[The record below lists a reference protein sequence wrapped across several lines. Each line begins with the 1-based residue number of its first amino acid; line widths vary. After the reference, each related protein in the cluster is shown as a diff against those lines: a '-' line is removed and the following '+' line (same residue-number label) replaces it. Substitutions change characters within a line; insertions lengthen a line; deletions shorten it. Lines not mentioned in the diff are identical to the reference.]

1 MRYIESMAYTR
12 AAAKPS
18 PQFRAVWSWPVF
30 GVLLILQLW
39 VAHAFAFF
47 AHEYAHSFTAWLTG
61 WKSNPLALYYAHP
74 TLVVFLA
81 QLGINQDVNEAP
93 IFASGHGHDAA
104 IIAAAGMVIGNG
116 LISFP
121 LSRFGY
127 AMAERRNHGGLAM
140 FFYWTT
146 VASLGNF
153 IDYVPVR
160 IFTSD
165 GDMGSIQRGFGCSP
179 WIVLLV
185 LGLPTAILL
194 IYFLVRVEPDTM
206 SSLFPND
213 GRKRILMVLLTS
225 GVLFGFYGA
234 AGLLEGGPIS
244 HQISK
249 VPYSLYFRF
258 SLQRRGYSCS
268 GALRN
273 RLAV

>member
-1 MRYIESMAYTR
+1 MAHTH
-12 AAAKPS
+12 AAAKES
-18 PQFRAVWSWPVF
+18 AQFRTGWSWPVF
-30 GVLLILQLW
+30 GVVLILQLW

-47 AHEYAHSFTAWLTG
+47 SHEYAHSFTAWLMG

-93 IFASGHGHDAA
+93 IFASGHGRDAA

-116 LISFP
+116 LISFS

-127 AMAERRNHGGLAM
+127 AVAERRNHKGWAM

-160 IFTSD
+160 TFTSD
-165 GDMGSIQRGFGCSP
+165 GDMGSIERGFGWSP

-185 LGLPTAILL
+185 LGLPAAILL
-194 IYFLVRVEPDTM
+194 IYFLLRIEPATM
-206 SSLFPND
+206 SRLFSDD
-213 GRKRILMVLLTS
+213 GPKQTLMVLVTA

-244 HQISK
+244 HQI
-249 VPYSLYFRF
+249 
-258 SLQRRGYSCS
+258 
-268 GALRN
+268 
-273 RLAV
+273 